1 MISSVG
7 LEHYLDRVGG
17 TGSNPVLPTN
27 LLNMKVVLNN
37 SDTIGIFTSLICSI
51 HCFATPILFVAQ
63 SGFVSSDVQPI
74 WWESINYLFIFLSF
88 IAVYYSAR
96 NTSKNF
102 MKLILWICWLFF
114 VIIILN
120 EMIGIIVISELFSYV
135 SAFSLAYAH
144 VYNLKFCQ
152 CKDGECCND

>member
-7 LEHYLDRVGG
+7 LEHYLDRVGV

-63 SGFVSSDVQPI
+63 SGFASADIQPI
-74 WWESINYLFIFLSF
+74 WWESINYLFIVFSF
-88 IAVYYSAR
+88 IAVYYSVR
-96 NTSKNF
+96 NTSKKI
-102 MKLILWICWLFF
+102 MKPMLWICWLFF
-114 VIIILN
+114 TTIILN
-120 EMIGIIVISELFSYV
+120 GIIGIVEISELFSYV
-135 SAFSLAYAH
+135 SAFSLAFAH
-144 VYNLKFCQ
+144 TYNLRYCQ
-152 CKDGECCND
+152 CEDGECCND